1 VAFLILVY
9 FNYILLFYTLSLPQ
23 FEAFSIHNITFNL
36 PAIFGR
42 CSSFVALL
50 WRKFG
55 GLKLFVKASCCCD
68 DEESGAN
75 DDCCKD
81 EIKTIKIA
89 DDQHKEEQIQWAL
102 KSVALE
108 AEAPI
113 FTTIHKQWIYT
124 PTVSN
129 IQQLPRPPDRA
140 LLIPAYKLN
149 HAYLFYS

>member
-1 VAFLILVY
+1 MKRFLSITLLSIY
-9 FNYILLFYTLSLPQ
+9 LLFSAGVVVSL
-23 FEAFSIHNITFNL
+23 HY
-36 PAIFGR
+36 
-42 CSSFVALL
+42 C
-50 WRKFG
+50 G
-55 GLKLFVKASCCCD
+55 GSLAALKLFVKASCCCD

-89 DDQHKEEQIQWAL
+89 DDQHKEEQIQWVL